1 MGIMSKVRGLLG
13 GPVGAGVSAPARGPR
28 ADYMRGGRGVTFS
41 NWRPPLRDAQEQ
53 IGEAWEDAVAR
64 ATDAVQNSGWLAGAI
79 DQAVA
84 NTVGTGLRLKVQP
97 ENSLFGMSKNDERQW
112 SRLVEQ
118 RFELWAHNPQECDIQ
133 GTRSF
138 AKMQSAAFRSWL
150 LTGEVLA
157 ELAWRKRPWNTWG
170 TKVRLLQPQRLS
182 RKSEPMQ
189 RLINGVYTDSD
200 GMPIGYLGK
209 RSHPLFGIEEYRV
222 RARDSYGRSKIVHLF
237 DGMPGTYR
245 GISPL
250 VPALQVVRQFDQ
262 LSDAT
267 LMAAVVQTLFAA
279 TITGDEPT
287 EDTIQG
293 LLTPQEQAAIAKSQM
308 SPMEAY
314 LDAIE
319 GYYDGATFDVGIN
332 GRIGHL
338 FPGQEL
344 KFHTNENQASN
355 YKEFSLH
362 LLREFCR
369 CLGLTYESGT
379 GDYEG
384 ATYSSVRMATGEIF
398 TVTKMRRDGIVAPFC
413 QAAYEAWLEEEIER
427 GDIPFPGGIEGFL
440 ANRAAATRAAWRGS
454 PKPQADDI
462 KIAKAHEI
470 WQRIGVMS
478 DEMIANEIG
487 VDIEDVYAARAGER
501 AMRTEYGLPEPMQMP
516 AQGGAPIGPVGDDDE
531 DEDEDEDET

>member
-13 GPVGAGVSAPARGPR
+13 SAADADVVAAPARAPR
-28 ADYMRGGRGVTFS
+28 ADYMRGGRGVTFA
-41 NWRPPLRDAQEQ
+41 NWRPSLREAQDQ
-53 IGEAWEDAVAR
+53 IGEAWEDAAAR
-64 ATDAVQNSGWLAGAI
+64 TIDAVQNSGWLAGAL

-97 ENSLFGMSKNDERQW
+97 ENSLFGMTQDEERQW
-112 SRLVEQ
+112 ARLVEQ
-118 RFELWAHNPQECDIQ
+118 RFELWANNPQECDIE
-133 GTRSF
+133 GRRTF
-138 AKMQSAAFRSWL
+138 AKMQSSAFRSWL

-157 ELAWRKRPWNTWG
+157 EMVFRKRPWNING
-170 TKVRLLQPQRLS
+170 TKVRLLPPQRMS
-182 RKSEPMQ
+182 RKSDQMQ
-189 RLINGVYTDSD
+189 RLVNGVFTDAD
-200 GMPIGYLGK
+200 GMPIAYLGNR
-209 RSHPLFGIEEYRV
+209 RSPILGTEEYRV
-222 RARDSYGRSKIVHLF
+222 RARDNYGRSKIVHLF
-237 DGMPGTYR
+237 DGLPGTYR

-279 TITGDEPT
+279 TISGDEPT
-287 EDTIQG
+287 EEVIQG
-293 LLTPQEQAAIAKSQM
+293 LLTPQEQAAMAKSQL

-314 LDAIE
+314 LDAVE

-332 GRIGHL
+332 GRVGHL

-344 KFHTNENQASN
+344 KFHTSN
-355 YKEFSLH
+355 HPGSDYKAFSLH

-398 TVTKMRRDGIVAPFC
+398 TVTKMRREGIVAPFC
-413 QAAYEAWLEEEIER
+413 QAGYEAWLEEEIER
-427 GDIPFPGGIEGFL
+427 GAIPFPGGIEGFL
-440 ANRAAATRAAWRGS
+440 ANRAAASRAAWRGA
-454 PKPQADDI
+454 PKSQADDL
-462 KIAKAHEI
+462 KAAKAHEI

-478 DEMIANEIG
+478 DEMIANELG
-487 VDIEDVYAARAGER
+487 VDIEDVYAARAGEK
-501 AMRTEYGLPEPMQMP
+501 AMRAEYGLPEPMQMP
-516 AQGGAPIGPVGDDDE
+516 AFGGAPVGADE
-531 DEDEDEDET
+531 DEDAA